1 MKESKAWEDGMS
13 PFDLTQGGA
22 FAAWRANKLEQYPR
36 NIESLIVEIKDP
48 RRLTRAEIKEI
59 TDRCRQANMAIYV
72 SVSGD
77 DPDKEIP
84 RRLGLQLGLTRLDN
98 HMGADEDAISSLT
111 VQSDALHRGYI
122 PYSNR
127 PIAWHTDGY
136 YNAPNRQIHGL
147 LLHCVQPAAVGGEN
161 DLLDHEIAYI
171 LLRDRNPDFIN
182 ALMHPSAM
190 TIPANVVDGKA
201 LRPDQSGP
209 VFSVQLDGHLHM
221 RYTDRTRSILWRED
235 PVTSEAV
242 ACLKGILKSR
252 SAWHFTGK
260 LESGWGLVSNN
271 PLHTRTGF
279 EDDGHPRLLYRA
291 RYYDRIAGT

>member
-1 MKESKAWEDGMS
+1 MKTPTAEVPVF
-13 PFDLTQGGA
+13 PFDLDRPDDYA
-22 FAAWRANKLEQYPR
+22 RWRDRKLEHHPKR
-36 NIESLIVEIKDP
+36 IEDLVVEIQDP
-48 RRLTRAEIKEI
+48 RKLSSSEKEAI
-59 TDRCRQANMAIYV
+59 LERCRRTNMAIYA
-72 SVSGD
+72 SGCGD
-77 DPDKEIP
+77 DEDKEIP
-84 RRLGLQLGLTRLDN
+84 RLLGLQFGLTQLDN

-111 VQSDALHRGYI
+111 VQSDALHRSYI

-136 YNAPNRQIHGL
+136 YNAPERQIRGI
-147 LLHCVQPAAVGGEN
+147 LLHCVRPAAAGGGN

-182 ALMHPSAM
+182 ALMHPNAM

-209 VFSVQLDGHLHM
+209 VFSVQPDGHLHM
-221 RYTDRTRSILWRED
+221 RYTDRTRSIKWRED

-242 ACLKGILKSR
+242 ACLKDILHRDSP
-252 SAWHFTGK
+252 WQFTGK
-260 LESGWGLVSNN
+260 LESGWGLVGNN

-291 RYYDRIAGT
+291 RYYDRIANT